1 MKNVQKIVMV
11 IILITGTMLASG
23 QSNTDIKQILSKP
36 ETRKTIMDA
45 IANDSIMSKE
55 MMTTMMN
62 SPHHQM
68 MMKDHG
74 SMMKDN
80 PGMKHCMMYQMMDSC
95 KGDTAMMSAKCKA
108 MMKAWK
114 SDTTMMKCKAMME
127 SCKSDTSMMKC
138 KTMMENQDG
147 KEMMHKKMIENEA
160 AKNIEGVDKTK
171 LEVIKPKK

>member
-11 IILITGTMLASG
+11 IVLITGTMLASG

-62 SPHHQM
+62 SPNHQM
-68 MMKDHG
+68 MMKDRG

-95 KGDTAMMSAKCKA
+95 KGDTTMMSPKR
-108 MMKAWK
+108 
-114 SDTTMMKCKAMME
+114 KAMME
-127 SCKSDTSMMKC
+127 KQQG
-138 KTMMENQDG
+138 N
-147 KEMMHKKMIENEA
+147 EMMQKRMKETEDT
-160 AKNIEGVDKTK
+160 KNIEGVDKTK
-171 LEVIKPKK
+171 IEVIKPKK